1 MLPTYLYIYYKI
13 NIKYFIMK
21 LTKEQLLGIVRHTI
35 TFIGGILVMKGVVED
50 SMIQEI
56 LGGVT
61 TLVGAIWS
69 IVVKNKN

>member
-35 TFIGGILVMKGVVED
+35 TFIGGILVMKGIVED
-50 SMIQEI
+50 SMLQEI